1 MNRQFSLAGL
11 LRLRQTQQDAAASGL
26 ARANARSASLRSRRA
41 TAREELAESTGNAGS
56 SAALLAIAAAR
67 ASAQSML
74 AELDA
79 LAASAEAEA
88 AEAREEYTEAKRRA
102 VGLEKLEDRHGA
114 AFEASALRAEQGVLD
129 EIASSAWHRS
139 SAQPAPV
146 HPAAAP
152 AARKAGS

>member
-1 MNRQFSLAGL
+1 MNRQFPLAGL
-11 LRLRQTQQDAAASGL
+11 LRLRQTQQDVAASGL

-41 TAREELAESTGNAGS
+41 NAREELAESTGNAGS

-88 AEAREEYTEAKRRA
+88 DQARTEYTEAKRSA
-102 VGLEKLEDRHGA
+102 VGLEKLENRHRA
-114 AFEASALRAEQGVLD
+114 AFEASALQAEQGVLD
-129 EIASSAWHRS
+129 EIASSAWHR
-139 SAQPAPV
+139 
-146 HPAAAP
+146 
-152 AARKAGS
+152 KAGS

>member
-41 TAREELAESTGNAGS
+41 AAREELAESAGDAGS
-56 SAALLAIAAAR
+56 SASLLAIAAAR
-67 ASAQSML
+67 ASSQSML

-79 LAASAEAEA
+79 LTASAEADA
-88 AEAREEYTEAKRRA
+88 AKARVEYTEAKRRA
-102 VGLEKLEDRHGA
+102 VGLEKLETRHGA

-129 EIASSAWHRS
+129 EMASSAWHR
-139 SAQPAPV
+139 
-146 HPAAAP
+146 
-152 AARKAGS
+152 KATS

>member
-41 TAREELAESTGNAGS
+41 TSREELAESTGNAGS

-79 LAASAEAEA
+79 LAAGAEAEA
-88 AEAREEYTEAKRRA
+88 AQARAEYTEAKRRA
-102 VGLEKLEDRHGA
+102 VGLEKLENRHGA

-139 SAQPAPV
+139 SAQLAPA
-146 HPAAAP
+146 HPATAP